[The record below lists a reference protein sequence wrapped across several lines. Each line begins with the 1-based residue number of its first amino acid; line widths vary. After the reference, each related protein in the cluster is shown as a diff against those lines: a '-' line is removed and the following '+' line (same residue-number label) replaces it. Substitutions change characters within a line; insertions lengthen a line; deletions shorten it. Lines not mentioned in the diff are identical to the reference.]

1 MVALLEHSPDL
12 YLDEIQEQLGDMH
25 GIDVSLAT
33 VSRTLKRLGYSNKRV
48 TFGIFSAPTCSIHL
62 FQLSKAAAERSEEAR
77 RQFRMEIGAEAP
89 ECIVCADESAVNILT
104 TYRLNGWAYRGI
116 RARKRCKFVR
126 GTRYVVVALLRLCL
140 TDFIAG
146 IHFYLQSRSMG

>member
-33 VSRTLKRLGYSNKRV
+33 VSRTLKRLGYSNKKV
-48 TFGIFSAPTCSIHL
+48 CFGIFPTATCSTHL
-62 FQLSKAAAERSEEAR
+62 LQLSKAAAERSEEAR

-116 RARKRCKFVR
+116 HAHKRCKFVR
-126 GTRYVVVALLRLCL
+126 GTRYVVAALVGYTRL
-140 TDFIAG
+140 T
-146 IHFYLQSRSMG
+146 SV